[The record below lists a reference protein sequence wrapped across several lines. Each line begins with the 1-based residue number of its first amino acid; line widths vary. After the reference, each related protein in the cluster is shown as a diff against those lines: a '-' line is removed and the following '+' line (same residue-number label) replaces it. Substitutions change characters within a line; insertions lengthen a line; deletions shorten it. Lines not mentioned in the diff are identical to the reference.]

1 MTAHYCGK
9 MSVSGLV
16 FCLLLSFLLEG
27 CSPCSPPM
35 NWIHQTV
42 EQRAAMAHKVVY
54 ATDVGHQNVVMNPL
68 GASYNGQ
75 FDVHCVLKGDAF
87 QSNPVTAA
95 DMGIIPHL
103 CTSHTVKE
111 GRSYFL
117 FLMGSE
123 EEVVTVHE
131 VNYEIGVFD
140 DLEGYREI
148 FDREFEFYSRCLGM
162 VSPARRPNTAA
173 EPVQHNTSI

>member
-1 MTAHYCGK
+1 MTVQYYGK
-9 MSVSGLV
+9 MSLSRYV
-16 FCLLLSFLLEG
+16 FCLLLSLLLEG

-35 NWIHQTV
+35 NWSHQTV
-42 EQRAAMAHKVVY
+42 EQRAAMAHRIVY
-54 ATDVGHQNVVMNPL
+54 ATDVGHQNVVLNPL

-87 QSNPVTAA
+87 QSNPVTVA

-148 FDREFEFYSRCLGM
+148 FDREFEFYSRCFGELE
-162 VSPARRPNTAA
+162 VTTDPQDNT
-173 EPVQHNTSI
+173 I